1 MSYFVTQT
9 DRNIGNAQR
18 LFMYSVTKKEILSK
32 VEQALINSFLSM
44 LVMFQQMK
52 FQSLG
57 NVNYKYN
64 LSCQKY
70 MYQKI
75 QTSMKIKRMWY
86 LVL

>member
-52 FQSLG
+52 FQSLA
-57 NVNYKYN
+57 
-64 LSCQKY
+64 
-70 MYQKI
+70 M
-75 QTSMKIKRMWY
+75 
-86 LVL
+86 